1 MRLTSLRPS
10 LRIVIGL
17 SGWISAVISIPADA
31 ADPAAATPSNAESE
45 AFFESRVRPILVD
58 KCLSCHGDKQQKG
71 DLRLDSRDAALKGN
85 DNGPAVVPG
94 KPDESRLV
102 AVISHREDIKMPPK
116 QRLSDTEIAAL
127 TQWVR
132 LGAPWSASA
141 TKATVAPINPTS
153 PEGITRARAT
163 HWSLQPVRKPDVPA
177 VQNAAWC
184 LTDID
189 RFVLAKLE
197 AAGIAPSPPTDR
209 RRWLR
214 RVTFDLIGLPPKA
227 DEVTAFE
234 ADQSPDA
241 FEKVVDRLLASSRY
255 GERWGRHWLDVARYA
270 DTKGYV
276 FTEER
281 RYPFSYTYRDYVIR
295 AFNRDLPFDRF
306 ILEQL
311 AADQL
316 ELGDDK
322 WPLAG
327 LGYLTLGRRFGNNIN
342 DIIDDRID
350 VVSRGLLGL
359 TVTCAR
365 CHDHKYDPIPT
376 EDYYSLYGVFASS
389 IEPAELPLIAPP
401 VESEAYFVF
410 EKERKV
416 REAEVNKF
424 IDQQHAAVLD
434 ELRSR
439 VGVYLAE
446 VAKPKASGDVLKDL
460 GRRLNP
466 GELRPQVVTRWRDF
480 LNGTSKQHHP
490 VFAPWHDFAKLMSDG
505 DVWVAEAARIV
516 ASLTDAAESPTRVNS
531 LVKQALGKLPPKS
544 MADVAR
550 VYGELLVS
558 VDQEWHKL
566 LAAEGQT
573 KSFPDEA
580 KEQLRQVLYSDA
592 TPSMVSRDDVQKQL
606 PRDKRDKLRELQK
619 KVEQH
624 KVASPD
630 APPRAMVL
638 NDAANPI
645 EVHVFIRGQQGRQG
659 PLVPRRFLQVL
670 SKPDE
675 KPFQR
680 GSGRLELA
688 QAIASPSN
696 PLTARVLVNRV
707 WKQHFEV
714 GLVTTPSDFGARGD
728 VPEQRELLD
737 HLAATFMEDGW
748 SIKRLHR
755 RLLLSAVY
763 RQRSDDR
770 AEAAK
775 VDPENRLWWRMNR
788 LRLEWEPLRDSLLAA
803 SGRLDTT
810 EGGRPIDL
818 MKTPFST
825 RRTVYGFIDR
835 QDLPGLFRVFDIA
848 SPDVSTGLR
857 AQTTVPQQALFEMN
871 SPFVIEQARHL
882 ASRPEINLASQPSEK
897 IAALYRL
904 IFARP
909 TQPDELSLG
918 QQYLTAATPPIEQ
931 TVNGWRYGYGEFDGN
946 AKRVTSFTPLPH
958 FQDGRWSGGT
968 ILPDPALGWV
978 FLNAGGGHPGDNPRH
993 AAIRRWTASV
1003 SGDVRVSGALKHDS
1017 LQGDGVRGRIV
1028 SSRHGEL
1035 GTWSTHNRTAE
1046 TTIERVA
1053 IQPGETLDFLVDCVG
1068 NTSFDGFG
1076 WSPQIE
1082 LVNGSPDSRRTWHAT
1097 RDFSGPD
1104 ATSLSALEQ
1113 YVQALLMSNEF
1124 VFVD

>member
-1 MRLTSLRPS
+1 MPLASLRPV
-10 LRIVIGL
+10 LRLGVFL
-17 SGWISAVISIPADA
+17 SGWIGAVNFIPADA
-31 ADPAAATPSNAESE
+31 AEPATATPSNAESE
-45 AFFESRVRPILVD
+45 AFFESRVRPILID

-71 DLRLDSRDAALKGN
+71 DLRLDTRDAALKGN

-102 AVISHREDIKMPPK
+102 AVISHRDEIKMPPK
-116 QRLSDTEIAAL
+116 QKLSDAEIAAL
-127 TQWVR
+127 TQWVK
-132 LGAPWSASA
+132 LGAPWPASA
-141 TKATVAPINPTS
+141 TKTDIAPVAPTS
-153 PEGITRARAT
+153 PEGIAKSRAT
-163 HWSLQPVRKPDVPA
+163 HWSLQPVCKPDVPA
-177 VQNAAWC
+177 VGNAAWC
-184 LTDID
+184 LSDID
-189 RFVLAKLE
+189 RFVLAKLD

-209 RRWLR
+209 RTWLR
-214 RVTFDLIGLPPKA
+214 RVSFDLIGLPPKA

-241 FEKVVDRLLASSRY
+241 FEKVLDRLLASPQY

-327 LGYLTLGRRFGNNIN
+327 LGYLTVGRRFGNNIN

-401 VESEAYFVF
+401 VESEAYLVF
-410 EKERKV
+410 EKELKV

-434 ELRSR
+434 ESRSR
-439 VGVYLAE
+439 VAAYLAE
-446 VAKPKASGDVLKDL
+446 VSNPRTGGDVLKDL

-466 GELRPQVVTRWRDF
+466 GELRPQVVARWRDF
-480 LNGTSKQHHP
+480 LNVTSKQHHP
-490 VFAPWHDFAKLMSDG
+490 VFAPWHDFARLTGDG
-505 DVWVAEAARIV
+505 DAWMADAAKIV
-516 ASLTDAAESPTRVNS
+516 ASLTDAANSPTRVNP
-531 LVKQALGKLPPKS
+531 LVKQALDKSPPKS

-550 VYGELLVS
+550 VYGELLVG
-558 VDQEWHKL
+558 VDQDWRKV
-566 LAAEGQT
+566 AADTQS

-592 TPSMVSRDDVQKQL
+592 SPLMVSRDDVQKQL
-606 PRDKRDKLRELQK
+606 DRDKKNKLRELQK

-638 NDAANPI
+638 NDIANPVQ
-645 EVHVFIRGQQGRQG
+645 VHVFIRGQQGRQG
-659 PLVPRRFLQVL
+659 PLAPRRFLQVL

-737 HLAATFMEDGW
+737 YLAATFVEDGW

-788 LRLEWEPLRDSLLAA
+788 LRLEWEPRRDSLLAA

-810 EGGRPIDL
+810 QGGRPIDL
-818 MKTPFST
+818 LKTPFST

-848 SPDVSTGLR
+848 SPDVSTALR

-882 ASRPEINLASQPSEK
+882 AGRPEVNAASQPSEK

-909 TQPDELSLG
+909 PQPDEISLG
-918 QQYLTAATPPIEQ
+918 QKFLSEAVPPANQ
-931 TVNGWRYGYGEFDGN
+931 T
-946 AKRVTSFTPLPH
+946 
-958 FQDGRWSGGT
+958 
-968 ILPDPALGWV
+968 
-978 FLNAGGGHPGDNPRH
+978 
-993 AAIRRWTASV
+993 
-1003 SGDVRVSGALKHDS
+1003 
-1017 LQGDGVRGRIV
+1017 
-1028 SSRHGEL
+1028 
-1035 GTWSTHNRTAE
+1035 
-1046 TTIERVA
+1046 TT
-1053 IQPGETLDFLVDCVG
+1053 G
-1068 NTSFDGFG
+1068 
-1076 WSPQIE
+1076 
-1082 LVNGSPDSRRTWHAT
+1082 PDS
-1097 RDFSGPD
+1097 
-1104 ATSLSALEQ
+1104 TSLTPIEQ